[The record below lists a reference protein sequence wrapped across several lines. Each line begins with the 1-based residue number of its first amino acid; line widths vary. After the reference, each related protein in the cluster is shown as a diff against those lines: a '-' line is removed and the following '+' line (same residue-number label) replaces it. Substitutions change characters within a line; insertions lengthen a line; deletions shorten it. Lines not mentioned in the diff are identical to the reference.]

1 MKLRGKD
8 ECSKV
13 THLLG
18 NILCWTGCMSWN
30 YSHIRVVGASEY
42 DVVHVIDL
50 VSGRQKV
57 FPNGRHLYT
66 GSVSTAVGT
75 EGNNN
80 A

>member
-1 MKLRGKD
+1 
-8 ECSKV
+8 
-13 THLLG
+13 
-18 NILCWTGCMSWN
+18 MSWN